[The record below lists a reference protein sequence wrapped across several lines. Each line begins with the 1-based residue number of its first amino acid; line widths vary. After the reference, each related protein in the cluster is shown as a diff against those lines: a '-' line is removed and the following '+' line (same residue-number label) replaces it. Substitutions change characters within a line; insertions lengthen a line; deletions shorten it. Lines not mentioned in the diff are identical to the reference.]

1 MPLGESGRSA
11 RRRGAVSQSAWPGAT
26 WVATRDG
33 FLEQSDL
40 ILESFGRAAAE
51 CFSAQLPARPLG
63 RTIHLR
69 I

>member
-11 RRRGAVSQSAWPGAT
+11 RRRGAEWLGVN

-51 CFSAQLPARPLG
+51 CFSAQLPARLVG
-63 RTIHLR
+63 RTTDLR